1 MEVKLFKL
9 SAAHAPLIGDMA
21 RAFKE
26 EATFWKDATL
36 SVGWMEDF
44 FRQAAE
50 AKHMICYSAL
60 DLEKGRMVGFAKAHV
75 DHTYFGPDLVCY
87 DLTVY
92 VMPEYRGF
100 GFGARMARLVKKSL
114 DENGV
119 KHVVICNTTGI
130 EPEQYARMAEKIFG
144 LKPTGQVYK

>member
-9 SAAHAPLIGDMA
+9 LADHAPLIGDMA
-21 RAFKE
+21 RAFKQ
-26 EATFWKDATL
+26 EAEPWAAATL
-36 SVGWMEDF
+36 SIGWMEDF
-44 FRQAAE
+44 FRTAAD
-50 AKHMICYSAL
+50 AKHMICYSAI

-87 DLTVY
+87 EMTVY

-119 KHVVICNTTGI
+119 KHVVISNTTGI
-130 EPEQYARMAEKIFG
+130 EPEQYARMAQKVFG
-144 LKPTGQVYK
+144 LEPKGHVYK